1 MSEKEVIE
9 KSHKGHRGRLKRRFD
24 NSGFKGFL
32 DYEVLELLLTYIIP
46 KQDTKQIAKNL
57 IEKFKTIPNVLGA
70 DIKELQGVKGIKQ
83 HSARFIKVFNAMVS
97 YYFEQ
102 KAKDKKIQFTIL
114 NKLVEYLKAVIGNK
128 QNEVMYVLY
137 LNSQN
142 ELIQPEVLS
151 EGTVSETTAF
161 PRKIVE
167 EALKYHATAVIVAH
181 NHPGGIAEPSDKDN
195 LMTREIK
202 NALQT
207 VNISLQEHIIIANK
221 GFYSYRKNGY
231 LD

>member
-1 MSEKEVIE
+1 MI
-9 KSHKGHRGRLKRRFD
+9 
-24 NSGFKGFL
+24 
-32 DYEVLELLLTYIIP
+32 
-46 KQDTKQIAKNL
+46 
-57 IEKFKTIPNVLGA
+57 
-70 DIKELQGVKGIKQ
+70 
-83 HSARFIKVFNAMVS
+83 S

-102 KAKDKKIQFTIL
+102 KTKDKNVQFTIL
-114 NKLVEYLKAVIGNK
+114 NELVEYLKAVIGNK
-128 QNEVMYVLY
+128 QNEIMYVLY

-151 EGTVSETTAF
+151 EGTVSETIAF

-167 EALKYHATAVIVAH
+167 GALKHHATAVIIAH
-181 NHPGGIAEPSDKDN
+181 NHPGGVAEPSDKDN
-195 LMTREIK
+195 LMTQEIK

-207 VNISLQEHIIIANK
+207 VNISLQEHIIIADE